1 MVNHGHTDSR
11 CQSLSH
17 ICDGVRVTRLLRA
30 QMLPM
35 SLYCSILLSHLGF
48 LWILYWRG
56 FSCVTI
62 YFSNHF
68 SSLLNTKRKEKT
80 SKPTNCQYLT
90 VTKSHKTYK
99 LSTSDSYKTTQ
110 NLPTV
115 NIWQLQNHT
124 KPINC
129 QHLTV
134 TKSHKTYKLSTSD
147 SYKITQNLQTVNIWQ
162 LQNHTKP
169 TNS

>member
-1 MVNHGHTDSR
+1 MHL
-11 CQSLSH
+11 SLTLKY
-17 ICDGVRVTRLLRA
+17 ILQT
-30 QMLPM
+30 LPTKVK
-35 SLYCSILLSHLGF
+35 
-48 LWILYWRG
+48 WILYWRG

-68 SSLLNTKRKEKT
+68 SSLLKTKRKEKT

-110 NLPTV
+110 NLQTV

-124 KPINC
+124 KPTNC

-169 TNS
+169 TNCQPLTVTKSHKT